1 MRCIGNCEVCARCR
15 KDVSV
20 KGKIAESLPEWFK
33 AEYADKK
40 AYGISIDLGT
50 TTVAVSL
57 WDLENARFVMGKS
70 EVNPQSKY
78 GADVISR
85 IMYTLKNK
93 NDVLHNEIIK
103 CLNNII
109 NEVVLKAGI
118 KKDDVVKMSLCGN
131 TVMSHLFANKPIDG
145 LAKAPFKPYFYEMS
159 PFYADEIGLDLKC
172 KVFVMPNIGSFVG
185 SDTASAILASGI
197 LKEEKACLLVDIGT
211 NGEIALYNNGKILVA
226 STAAGP
232 AFEGG
237 GIKCGMKAGKGAIEG
252 VRFEKGDIFLE
263 IIGDCEPIG
272 ICGSGIIDCIA
283 KFCILGIIDKSGR
296 IISKEEA
303 REKNISEK
311 IVRRIKE
318 SYIIIYDDIVI
329 TQEDIREFQLAK
341 GALYAGIMALL
352 NEEKISFVEN
362 IFIAGA
368 FGSFINKKSA
378 IAVKMIP
385 NNGKISVIGNAALIG
400 ASMVLISEEAKR
412 EVCKIAKKATHI
424 ELSENDFFNNNY
436 INMLEF

>member
-1 MRCIGNCEVCARCR
+1 
-15 KDVSV
+15 
-20 KGKIAESLPEWFK
+20 
-33 AEYADKK
+33 
-40 AYGISIDLGT
+40 
-50 TTVAVSL
+50 
-57 WDLENARFVMGKS
+57 
-70 EVNPQSKY
+70 
-78 GADVISR
+78 
-85 IMYTLKNK
+85 
-93 NDVLHNEIIK
+93 
-103 CLNNII
+103 
-109 NEVVLKAGI
+109 
-118 KKDDVVKMSLCGN
+118 
-131 TVMSHLFANKPIDG
+131 
-145 LAKAPFKPYFYEMS
+145 
-159 PFYADEIGLDLKC
+159 
-172 KVFVMPNIGSFVG
+172 MPNIGSFVG

-252 VRFEKGDIFLE
+252 IRFEKGDIFLE
-263 IIGDCEPIG
+263 IIGGCEPIG

-283 KFCILGIIDKSGR
+283 KFCTLGIIDKAGR

-311 IVRRIKE
+311 IVRRIEE
-318 SYIIIYDDIVI
+318 SHIIIYDDIVI
-329 TQEDIREFQLAK
+329 TQKDIRAFQLAK
-341 GALYAGIMALL
+341 GALYTGIMALL

-412 EVCKIAKKATHI
+412 EVGEIAKKATHI